1 MLYTKDLIPQSPK
14 GGGGDQ
20 KPNLF
25 LSTGCKWSTEKK
37 RAILGDLEV
46 KLNLT
51 IIIHNQTA
59 HVTSIC

>member
-14 GGGGDQ
+14 GGGDQ

-37 RAILGDLEV
+37 RVILGDLEV

>member
-1 MLYTKDLIPQSPK
+1 MLYTKDLIPQSPRRV
-14 GGGGDQ
+14 GNQ

-37 RAILGDLEV
+37 RVILGDLEV
-46 KLNLT
+46 KLKLT